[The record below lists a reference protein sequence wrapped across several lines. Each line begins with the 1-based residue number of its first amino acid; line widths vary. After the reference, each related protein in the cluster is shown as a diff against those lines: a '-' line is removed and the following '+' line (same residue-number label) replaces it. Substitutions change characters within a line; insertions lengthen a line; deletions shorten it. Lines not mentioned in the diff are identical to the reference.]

1 MNRAFNDRNNIVIYE
16 AECILTNLIVNIIIM
31 HIVWKKCLSNYYFLI
46 FGIFIILLISV
57 PESAWASSKSP
68 YQSDYDY
75 GCNDAGIYE
84 SLKL

>member
-1 MNRAFNDRNNIVIYE
+1 MYIDEPYCQYYNN
-16 AECILTNLIVNIIIM
+16 AL
-31 HIVWKKCLSNYYFLI
+31 VWKKCLSNYYFLI

-75 GCNDAGIYE
+75 GCDDAGISE
-84 SLKL
+84 SSEP